1 LYAEGELI
9 GIGDDNGN
17 GGVEGEELQRGRAD
31 PVLDSPSDSYS
42 LLKSIFVKASGSLLV
57 YLTL

>member
-1 LYAEGELI
+1 MI

-17 GGVEGEELQRGRAD
+17 SGVEGEELQRGRAD